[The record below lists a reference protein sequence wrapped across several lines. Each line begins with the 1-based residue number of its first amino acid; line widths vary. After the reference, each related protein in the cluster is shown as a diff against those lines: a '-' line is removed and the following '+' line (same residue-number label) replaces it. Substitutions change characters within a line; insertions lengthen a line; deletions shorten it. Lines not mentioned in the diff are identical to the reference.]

1 MVLPTLNKLY
11 ILQHTSLTLFRKDL
25 FGAAHDGARGKGAQE
40 ESYLTY
46 RSSKKHINHLKYPDL
61 DFW

>member
-25 FGAAHDGARGKGAQE
+25 FRAAHDGARGEGHRKSRTLPTE
-40 ESYLTY
+40 V
-46 RSSKKHINHLKYPDL
+46 LKNI
-61 DFW
+61 